1 MGVFIM
7 YSDLVKEYLKT
18 NVIKKI
24 PMSNLKKHSVNT
36 WGKPYYLQ
44 GKSKASTYSTS
55 KTDTEY
61 K

>member
-1 MGVFIM
+1 M
-7 YSDLVKEYLKT
+7 YSHLVKEYLKT
-18 NVIKKI
+18 KEIKKI
-24 PMSNLKKHSVNT
+24 PMSNLKKHRVDT

-44 GKSKASTYSTS
+44 GKSKVSTYSTS

>member
-1 MGVFIM
+1 M

-55 KTDTEY
+55 KTSTEY